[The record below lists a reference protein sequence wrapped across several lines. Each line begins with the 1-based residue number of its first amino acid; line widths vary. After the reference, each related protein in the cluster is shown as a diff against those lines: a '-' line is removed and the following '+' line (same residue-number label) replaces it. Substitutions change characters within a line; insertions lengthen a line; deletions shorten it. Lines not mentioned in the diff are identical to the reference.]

1 VTPISDSKRAAA
13 RESVTRGRP
22 GIKAVAD
29 PVRVLIADDQT
40 LFRTGLARLL
50 SEDPRVEVVGQ
61 ARDGAEAIE
70 QVLTHRPNV
79 VLMDL
84 QMPNVTGV
92 EAMRRLRRE
101 SPGVQVL
108 ALSAFADKATVKEA
122 LASGA
127 KGFVDKNIT
136 VEEILDRILRLA
148 PGSRGKTMRA
158 RPKITPRELNVVK
171 QVAAGLSNKQIA
183 RRLGISE
190 KTVRNH
196 LSRAFHKLGATNRTE
211 AVMNAMRTG
220 LLSA

>member
-1 VTPISDSKRAAA
+1 VKP
-13 RESVTRGRP
+13 
-22 GIKAVAD
+22 VAE

-40 LFRTGLARLL
+40 LFRTALARMLDA
-50 SEDPRVEVVGQ
+50 DPRVEVVGQ
-61 ARDGAEAIE
+61 ARDGAEAVD
-70 QVLTHRPNV
+70 QALARKPNV

-84 QMPNVTGV
+84 QMPRVTGV
-92 EAMRRLRRE
+92 EATKRLRRE

-108 ALSAFADKATVKEA
+108 VLSAYADKAAVRAA

-127 KGFVDKNIT
+127 KGVVDKNVT
-136 VEEILDRILRLA
+136 FEEILEKILMFA
-148 PGSRGKTMRA
+148 PKPLGHRKRA
-158 RPKITPRELNVVK
+158 RASMTEREMHVVK

-196 LSRAFHKLGATNRTE
+196 LSRAFNKLGATNRTE
-211 AVMNAMRTG
+211 AVMNAMRMG